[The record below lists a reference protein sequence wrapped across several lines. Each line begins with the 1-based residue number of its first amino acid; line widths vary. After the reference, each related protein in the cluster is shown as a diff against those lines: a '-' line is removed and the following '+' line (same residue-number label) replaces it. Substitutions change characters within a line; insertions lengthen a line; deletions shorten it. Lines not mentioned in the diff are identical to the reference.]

1 MRLPQL
7 YQRQNGFLA
16 VLAAT
21 ISFAGCQDAV
31 PVGDYVPDA
40 SLHPTNPG
48 TKDGATSDRF
58 IFVLPDVSAQVPD
71 IAPPPG
77 PDAPPPPV
85 AVCGDGILNAP
96 EGEQCDDGNLD
107 PGDGCGST
115 CLLDQGWICPKPG
128 EPCMSTTVCG
138 DGTISGAE
146 QCDDGNT
153 TSDDGCNADCQ
164 V

>member
-1 MRLPQL
+1 MRLPLL

-31 PVGDYVPDA
+31 PVDDYDPDA

-58 IFVLPDVSAQVPD
+58 IIILPDVSAQVPD
-71 IAPPPG
+71 LAPPPG
-77 PDAPPPPV
+77 PMRLLPV

-96 EGEQCDDGNLD
+96 RASSATMAISIRLTAAARPACWIKAGSADARPALREHDGL
-107 PGDGCGST
+107 
-115 CLLDQGWICPKPG
+115 
-128 EPCMSTTVCG
+128 
-138 DGTISGAE
+138 A
-146 QCDDGNT
+146 
-153 TSDDGCNADCQ
+153 
-164 V
+164 